1 MSAALVPT
9 VRYPL
14 VRYHGVLAP
23 KSSWRKA
30 VVPAP
35 RAAESAATSPCGR
48 GKAREAGGR
57 GVEKKKSAAHDDSEN
72 EGAVPRRTTSAAR
85 VTNEPPEPPA
95 HENKT
100 ALGRGEAIAA
110 AELVAPN
117 MLRVQHWERLRGG
130 ALYAARPRV
139 DWAKLLRRTFDVDV
153 LVCPTCSGRLRV
165 LGAVTDAAEA
175 RELLERLGLPA
186 DAPTTARARDPTA
199 DDLETG
205 TDAWYADG

>member
-1 MSAALVPT
+1 MGRISRKFAFRQLPPRLCSAEEALHF
-9 VRYPL
+9 L
-14 VRYHGVLAP
+14 
-23 KSSWRKA
+23 S
-30 VVPAP
+30 
-35 RAAESAATSPCGR
+35 
-48 GKAREAGGR
+48 
-57 GVEKKKSAAHDDSEN
+57 
-72 EGAVPRRTTSAAR
+72 
-85 VTNEPPEPPA
+85 PEPQ
-95 HENKT
+95 T
-100 ALGRGEAIAA
+100 ARKRGEAIAA

-205 TDAWYADG
+205 TDA